1 MIIMQHTAPGHDTV
15 VHDDG
20 TIYTNGELNTVGVA
34 VIVDGVAVSL
44 DVNGDG
50 SLDVSLSDGDDLINV

>member
-1 MIIMQHTAPGHDTV
+1 MIIMQHTAPGSDTI

-20 TIYTNGELNTVGVA
+20 MLYTNGELNIVGTVVLL
-34 VIVDGVAVSL
+34 DGVVVSL

-50 SLDVSLSDGDDLINV
+50 ALDAGSENDL

>member
-1 MIIMQHTAPGHDTV
+1 MIIMQHTAPGSDTI

-20 TIYTNGELNTVGVA
+20 TIYTNGELNTTGIA
-34 VIVDGVAVSL
+34 VIIDDAVASL

-50 SLDVSLSDGDDLINV
+50 ILDVGGEETV